1 MAPGAF
7 ARMQVIVDPGAGA
20 RSRALAG
27 TPRAHG
33 TAMLLAVA
41 VGVLIG
47 VVLGTIVVGFLAVNA
62 YDRGYEDA
70 LERRGERLAELR
82 ARHLLAVRRLRERKA
97 S

>member
-1 MAPGAF
+1 MLE
-7 ARMQVIVDPGAGA
+7 IV
-20 RSRALAG
+20 
-27 TPRAHG
+27 
-33 TAMLLAVA
+33 

-70 LERRGERLAELR
+70 LERRGVHLAELR
-82 ARHLLAVRRLRERKA
+82 ARHAQAARRLRARRA